1 GDLSSLHRVRAL
13 EPAFTDNDLIA
24 SAEVDVV
31 PNKHTSPEHASLDD
45 ESRYVV
51 EPRRSITETARWGIV
66 PLDGEVP
73 DRDAAT
79 TGTVSVRPSGIS
91 TRQGDAVDSVGGLGE
106 RRAVSFDGDSIGQD
120 NRRLDGVRRAR
131 SEVEN
136 AAPCIR
142 RGGVQSRRVIRDAVA
157 YRAV

>member
-1 GDLSSLHRVRAL
+1 
-13 EPAFTDNDLIA
+13 E
-24 SAEVDVV
+24 
-31 PNKHTSPEHASLDD
+31 D

-157 YRAV
+157 YRAVVHGVHTGRLHADLVRGGHEAAMLRGRVDQILRVARVAFRQ